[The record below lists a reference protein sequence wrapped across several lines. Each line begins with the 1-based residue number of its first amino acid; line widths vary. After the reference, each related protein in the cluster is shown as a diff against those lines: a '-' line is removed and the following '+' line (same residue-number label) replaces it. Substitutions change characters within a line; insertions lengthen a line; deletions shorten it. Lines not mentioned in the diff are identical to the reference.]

1 MKKEIEKLV
10 KAPEG
15 ALRINHIAE
24 LHRWT
29 VSALGERVDK
39 LQIRFD
45 KINGIE
51 YDGRSYIEARE
62 PEGIINEVKKI
73 TEGFMAEVT
82 RRILSNL
89 DAGYITRGRRE

>member
-15 ALRINHIAE
+15 TLRINHISE

-29 VSALGERVDK
+29 VSALGESVDK

-45 KINGIE
+45 TINGIE
-51 YDGRSYIEARE
+51 YDGRGYIEARDA
-62 PEGIINEVKKI
+62 EGIIKEVKEI
-73 TEGFMAEVT
+73 TEGFMKEVT
-82 RRILSNL
+82 RRLLTNI
-89 DAGYITRGRRE
+89 DAGYITRGRRA

>member
-15 ALRINHIAE
+15 NFRINHISE

-45 KINGIE
+45 TINGIE
-51 YDGRSYIEARE
+51 YDGRSYIEARDA
-62 PEGIINEVKKI
+62 EGIIKEVKEI

-89 DAGYITRGRRE
+89 DAGYITRGRRA